1 MLSELQRT
9 SVWENWLAAEIRAN
23 YFADMC
29 ARYQLFQKL
38 LTWAILVFSS
48 GAAATVISDWV
59 PPKWNWVKA
68 ALTIITAA
76 LSLFAVVQ
84 QNQKLSMDCSDLHFR
99 WNKLAQ
105 EYESLWNDMYSAD
118 AATQL
123 RRLLEKTAELSKSST
138 GITYKKRKMLKWQIY
153 VEQHHG
159 AT

>member
-1 MLSELQRT
+1 MLSELQRP
-9 SVWENWLAAEIRAN
+9 SVGRIGSLPR
-23 YFADMC
+23 FG
-29 ARYQLFQKL
+29 QLL
-38 LTWAILVFSS
+38 RGHVCPL
-48 GAAATVISDWV
+48 
-59 PPKWNWVKA
+59 P
-68 ALTIITAA
+68 A
-76 LSLFAVVQ
+76 LSEITYVGDPRFLVRRSCDGDFRLGSSEMELGQSSTDNYHSCIELIRCCPAEPKTVNGLFGPAFS
-84 QNQKLSMDCSDLHFR
+84 LD
-99 WNKLAQ
+99 KLAQ